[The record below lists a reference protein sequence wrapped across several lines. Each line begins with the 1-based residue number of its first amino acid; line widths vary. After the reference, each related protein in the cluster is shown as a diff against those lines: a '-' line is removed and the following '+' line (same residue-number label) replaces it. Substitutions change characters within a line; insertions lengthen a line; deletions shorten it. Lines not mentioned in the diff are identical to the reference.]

1 VSGTGPGPLPHTRRL
16 GQAGGAG
23 TAVTVP
29 WCASPSRHD
38 VTRVPFPRQRPPV
51 RREGLARSVLS
62 GWPSRA
68 VAHDHRHRPIA
79 HGFRA
84 GRAAHDVAHQAASP
98 RPRRTTTPSR
108 PTRRR
113 TRLVSARVR
122 LPVAKRPRAGAGPT
136 ILSAVRRVVR
146 GCV

>member
-38 VTRVPFPRQRPPV
+38 VTRVP
-51 RREGLARSVLS
+51 
-62 GWPSRA
+62 
-68 VAHDHRHRPIA
+68 
-79 HGFRA
+79 
-84 GRAAHDVAHQAASP
+84 P